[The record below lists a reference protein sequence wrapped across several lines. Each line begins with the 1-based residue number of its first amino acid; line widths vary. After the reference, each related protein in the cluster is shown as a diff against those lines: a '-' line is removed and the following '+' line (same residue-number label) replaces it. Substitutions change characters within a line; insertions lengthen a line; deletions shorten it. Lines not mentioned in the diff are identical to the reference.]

1 VIRNFAATNHS
12 FFNVFNSFLI
22 RSIKNTKHITAMAI
36 TASDVNKLRQ
46 MTGSGMMDCKKALT
60 EANGDFEGA
69 VDILRKQGQKIS
81 AKRADRDTSE
91 GAVFI
96 EIFNN
101 DSEGVIVGLG
111 CETDFVA
118 RNEEFVKLGNEIAK
132 LAADKKPTS
141 TEDLLKLEI
150 GGQALE
156 EKITDFV
163 GKMGEKI
170 SIVGYNHLSADKLAS
185 YIHSNGK
192 VGVLVAMEN
201 AGSADYESIGKDLGM
216 QIAAMNPVAVDES
229 GVDSKITD
237 REMAVGIERAREE
250 GKPEN
255 ILDRI
260 AQGYVKKYLQENTLM
275 NQAFVKDSKVTVAQ
289 YVKNEGKGMEIKAF
303 ERVSVGE

>member
-1 VIRNFAATNHS
+1 
-12 FFNVFNSFLI
+12 
-22 RSIKNTKHITAMAI
+22 MAI

-46 MTGSGMMDCKKALT
+46 MTGAGMMDCKKALT
-60 EANGDFEGA
+60 EANGDFEAA
-69 VDILRKQGQKIS
+69 VDILRKQGQKVS

-118 RNEEFVKLGNEIAK
+118 RNEEFVKLGNEIAQ
-132 LAADKKPTS
+132 LAASKKPSTS
-141 TEDLLKLEI
+141 EALLALEI
-150 GGQALE
+150 GGQTLE
-156 EKITDFV
+156 SKITDFV

-170 SIVGYNHLSADKLAS
+170 SIVGYNHLSADKLAA

-201 AGSADYESIGKDLGM
+201 AASADYESIGKDLGM
-216 QIAAMNPVAVDES
+216 QIAAMNPVAVDEN
-229 GVDSKITD
+229 GVDPKVTE
-237 REMAVGIERAREE
+237 REMAVGVERAREE

-255 ILDRI
+255 ILERI
-260 AQGYVKKYLQENTLM
+260 AQGYVKKYLQENTLL
-275 NQAFVKDSKVTVAQ
+275 NQAFVKDPKLTIAQ

>member
-1 VIRNFAATNHS
+1 MIRNFAATNHS
-12 FFNVFNSFLI
+12 FFNSFLI
-22 RSIKNTKHITAMAI
+22 RSIKNTKHTIMAI
-36 TASDVNKLRQ
+36 KASEVKKLRE
-46 MTGSGMMDCKKALT
+46 MTGAGMMDCKKALT
-60 EANGDFEGA
+60 ESNGDFDGA

-81 AKRADRDTSE
+81 AKRADRDTAE

-101 DSEGVIVGLG
+101 DSEGVIIGLG

-118 RNEEFVKLGNEIAK
+118 RNEEFQKLGNEIAQ
-132 LAADKKPTS
+132 LAANKKPATA
-141 TEDLLKLEI
+141 EALLALEI
-150 GGQALE
+150 DGQALE
-156 EKITDFV
+156 AKITDFI

-170 SIVGYNHLSADKLAS
+170 SIVGYSHLSADKLAA

-192 VGVLVAMEN
+192 VGVLVAMDN
-201 AGSADYESIGKDLGM
+201 AADADYDAIGKDLGM
-216 QIAAMNPVAVDES
+216 QIAAMNPVALNED
-229 GVDSKITD
+229 GVDPKVTE
-237 REMAVGIERAREE
+237 REMAIGVERAREE

>member
-1 VIRNFAATNHS
+1 
-12 FFNVFNSFLI
+12 
-22 RSIKNTKHITAMAI
+22 MAI

-46 MTGSGMMDCKKALT
+46 MTGAGMMDCKKALT

-69 VDILRKQGQKIS
+69 VDVLRKQGQKIS

-101 DSEGVIVGLG
+101 DSEGVIIGLG

-118 RNEEFVKLGNEIAK
+118 RNEDFVKLGNEIAQ
-132 LAADKKPTS
+132 LAASKKPATA
-141 TEDLLKLEI
+141 EALLALEI
-150 GGQALE
+150 DGQNLE
-156 EKITDFV
+156 SKITDFI
-163 GKMGEKI
+163 GRMGEKI
-170 SIVGYNHLSADKLAS
+170 SIVGYSHLSADKLAA

-192 VGVLVAMEN
+192 VGVLVAMDK
-201 AGSADYESIGKDLGM
+201 AGSADYETIGKDLGM

-229 GVDSKITD
+229 GVDPKVTE

-275 NQAFVKDSKVTVAQ
+275 NQAFVKDAKVTVAQ

>member
-1 VIRNFAATNHS
+1 MIRNFAATNHS
-12 FFNVFNSFLI
+12 FFNSFLI
-22 RSIKNTKHITAMAI
+22 NRSIKNTKHTIAMAI
-36 TASDVNKLRQ
+36 TASEVKKLRE
-46 MTGSGMMDCKKALT
+46 MTGAGMMDCKKALT
-60 EANGDFEGA
+60 ESNGDFDGA
-69 VDILRKQGQKIS
+69 VDILRKQGQKVS

-118 RNEEFVKLGNEIAK
+118 RNEEFQILGNEIAR
-132 LAADKKPTS
+132 LAADQKPAT
-141 TEDLLKLEI
+141 TEELLKLET
-150 GGQALE
+150 GGQSLE
-156 EKITDFV
+156 SKITDFV

-170 SIVGYNHLSADKLAS
+170 SIVGYNHLSADKLAA

-201 AGSADYESIGKDLGM
+201 ASNADYDAIGKDLGM
-216 QIAAMNPVAVDES
+216 QIAAMNPVALNEE
-229 GVDSKITD
+229 GVDPKVTE
-237 REMAVGIERAREE
+237 REMAIGVERAREE

-275 NQAFVKDSKVTVAQ
+275 NQAFVKDPKVTIAQ

>member
-1 VIRNFAATNHS
+1 
-12 FFNVFNSFLI
+12 
-22 RSIKNTKHITAMAI
+22 MAI
-36 TASDVNKLRQ
+36 TASEVKKLRE
-46 MTGSGMMDCKKALT
+46 MTGAGMMDCKKALT
-60 EANGDFEGA
+60 ESNGDFDGA
-69 VDILRKQGQKIS
+69 VDILRKQGQKVS

-118 RNEEFVKLGNEIAK
+118 RNEEFQTLGNEIAK
-132 LAADKKPTS
+132 LAADKKPATS
-141 TEDLLKLEI
+141 EALLALET
-150 GGQALE
+150 GGQSLE
-156 EKITDFV
+156 AKITDFV

-170 SIVGYNHLSADKLAS
+170 SIVGYNHLSADKLSA

-192 VGVLVAMEN
+192 VGVLVAMDN
-201 AGSADYESIGKDLGM
+201 AGDADYDAIGKDLGM
-216 QIAAMNPVAVDES
+216 QIAAMNPVALNED
-229 GVDSKITD
+229 GVDPKVTE
-237 REMAVGIERAREE
+237 REMAIGVERAREE

-275 NQAFVKDSKVTVAQ
+275 NQAFVKDPKLTIAQ

>member
-1 VIRNFAATNHS
+1 
-12 FFNVFNSFLI
+12 
-22 RSIKNTKHITAMAI
+22 MAI
-36 TASDVNKLRQ
+36 TASDVKKLRE
-46 MTGSGMMDCKKALT
+46 MTGAGMMDCKKALT
-60 EANGDFEGA
+60 ESNGDFDGA
-69 VDILRKQGQKIS
+69 VDILRKQGQKVS

-118 RNEEFVKLGNEIAK
+118 RNEEFVKLGNEIAG
-132 LAADKKPTS
+132 LAASKKPSTS
-141 TEDLLKLEI
+141 EALLALEI
-150 GGQALE
+150 GGQTLE
-156 EKITDFV
+156 SKITDFV

-170 SIVGYNHLSADKLAS
+170 SIVGYNHLSADKLAA

-192 VGVLVAMEN
+192 VGVLVAMDN
-201 AGSADYESIGKDLGM
+201 AGSADYDAIGKDLGM
-216 QIAAMNPVAVDES
+216 QIAAMNPVALNED
-229 GVDSKITD
+229 GVDPKVTE
-237 REMAVGIERAREE
+237 REMAIGVERAREE

-275 NQAFVKDSKVTVAQ
+275 NQAFVKDPKVTIAQ

>member
-1 VIRNFAATNHS
+1 
-12 FFNVFNSFLI
+12 
-22 RSIKNTKHITAMAI
+22 MAI

-46 MTGSGMMDCKKALT
+46 MTGAGMMDCKKALT
-60 EANGDFEGA
+60 EANGDFEAA
-69 VDILRKQGQKIS
+69 VDILRKQGQKVS

-118 RNEEFVKLGNEIAK
+118 RNEEFVKLGNEIAQ
-132 LAADKKPTS
+132 LAANKKPSTS
-141 TEDLLKLEI
+141 EALLALEI
-150 GGQALE
+150 GGQTLE
-156 EKITDFV
+156 SKITDFV

-170 SIVGYNHLSADKLAS
+170 SIVGYNHLSADKLAA

-192 VGVLVAMEN
+192 VGVLVAMDK

-216 QIAAMNPVAVDES
+216 QIAAMNPVAVDEN
-229 GVDSKITD
+229 GVDPKVTE
-237 REMAVGIERAREE
+237 REMAVGVERAREE

-255 ILDRI
+255 ILERI
-260 AQGYVKKYLQENTLM
+260 AQGYVKKYLQENTLL
-275 NQAFVKDSKVTVAQ
+275 NQAFVKDPKLTIAQ
-289 YVKNEGKGMEIKAF
+289 YVKNEGKGMEIKSF

>member
-1 VIRNFAATNHS
+1 
-12 FFNVFNSFLI
+12 
-22 RSIKNTKHITAMAI
+22 M
-36 TASDVNKLRQ
+36 
-46 MTGSGMMDCKKALT
+46 
-60 EANGDFEGA
+60 
-69 VDILRKQGQKIS
+69 RKQGQKIS

-101 DSEGVIVGLG
+101 DAEGVIVGLG

-132 LAADKKPTS
+132 LAADKKPSS

-150 GGQALE
+150 SGQALE

-170 SIVGYNHLSADKLAS
+170 SIVGYKHLSADKLAA

-192 VGVLVAMEN
+192 VGVLVAMDK

-229 GVDSKITD
+229 GVDSKITE

-275 NQAFVKDSKVTVAQ
+275 NQAFVKDAKVTVAQ

>member
-1 VIRNFAATNHS
+1 VIRNFVATNHS
-12 FFNVFNSFLI
+12 FFNSFLI

-101 DSEGVIVGLG
+101 DAEGVIVGLG

-132 LAADKKPTS
+132 LAADKKPSS

-150 GGQALE
+150 AGQALE

-170 SIVGYNHLSADKLAS
+170 SIVGYKHLSADKLAA

-192 VGVLVAMEN
+192 VGVLVAMDK
-201 AGSADYESIGKDLGM
+201 AGSADYEAIGKDLGM

-275 NQAFVKDSKVTVAQ
+275 NQAFVKDAKVTVAQ

>member
-1 VIRNFAATNHS
+1 
-12 FFNVFNSFLI
+12 
-22 RSIKNTKHITAMAI
+22 MAI

-46 MTGSGMMDCKKALT
+46 MTGAGMMDCKKALT
-60 EANGDFEGA
+60 EANGDFEAA
-69 VDILRKQGQKIS
+69 VDVLRKQGQKVS

-118 RNEEFVKLGNEIAK
+118 RNEEFVKLGNEIAA
-132 LAADKKPTS
+132 LAASKKPSTS
-141 TEDLLKLEI
+141 EALLALEI
-150 GGQALE
+150 GGQTLE
-156 EKITDFV
+156 SKITDFV

-170 SIVGYNHLSADKLAS
+170 SIVGYNHLSADKLAA

-201 AGSADYESIGKDLGM
+201 AASADYESIGKDLGM
-216 QIAAMNPVAVDES
+216 QIAAMNPVAVDEN
-229 GVDSKITD
+229 GVDPKVTE
-237 REMAVGIERAREE
+237 REMAVGVERAREE

-255 ILDRI
+255 ILERI
-260 AQGYVKKYLQENTLM
+260 AQGYVKKYLQENTLL
-275 NQAFVKDSKVTVAQ
+275 NQAFVKDPKLTIAQ

>member
-1 VIRNFAATNHS
+1 
-12 FFNVFNSFLI
+12 
-22 RSIKNTKHITAMAI
+22 MAI
-36 TASDVNKLRQ
+36 TASDVKKLRE
-46 MTGSGMMDCKKALT
+46 MTGAGMMDCKKALT
-60 EANGDFEGA
+60 GSNGDFDGA
-69 VDILRKQGQKIS
+69 VDILRKQGQKVS

-118 RNEEFVKLGNEIAK
+118 RNEEFVKLGNEIAG
-132 LAADKKPTS
+132 LAASKKPSTS
-141 TEDLLKLEI
+141 EALLALEI
-150 GGQALE
+150 GGQTLE
-156 EKITDFV
+156 SKITDFV

-170 SIVGYNHLSADKLAS
+170 SIVGYNHLSADKLAA

-192 VGVLVAMEN
+192 VGVLVAMDN
-201 AGSADYESIGKDLGM
+201 AGSADYDAIGKDLGM
-216 QIAAMNPVAVDES
+216 QIAAMNPVAVDEN
-229 GVDSKITD
+229 GVDPKVTE
-237 REMAVGIERAREE
+237 REMAIGVERAKEE

-260 AQGYVKKYLQENTLM
+260 AQGYVKKYLQENTLL
-275 NQAFVKDSKVTVAQ
+275 NQAFVKDPKLTIAQ
-289 YVKNEGKGMEIKAF
+289 YVKKEGKGMEIKAF

>member
-1 VIRNFAATNHS
+1 
-12 FFNVFNSFLI
+12 
-22 RSIKNTKHITAMAI
+22 MAI

-46 MTGSGMMDCKKALT
+46 MTGAGMMDCKKALT
-60 EANGDFEGA
+60 EANGDFDNA

-101 DSEGVIVGLG
+101 DSEGVIIGLG

-118 RNEEFVKLGNEIAK
+118 RNEEFQKLGNQIAK
-132 LAADKKPTS
+132 LAADKKPS
-141 TEDLLKLEI
+141 SSDDLLKLETD
-150 GGQALE
+150 GQALE
-156 EKITDFV
+156 AKITDFV

-170 SIVGYNHLSADKLAS
+170 SIVGYSHLSADKLAA

-216 QIAAMNPVAVDES
+216 QIAAMNPVAVDEN
-229 GVDSKITD
+229 GVDPKVTE

>member
-1 VIRNFAATNHS
+1 
-12 FFNVFNSFLI
+12 
-22 RSIKNTKHITAMAI
+22 MAI
-36 TASDVNKLRQ
+36 TASEVKKLRE
-46 MTGSGMMDCKKALT
+46 MTGAGMMDCKKALT
-60 EANGDFEGA
+60 ESNGDFDGA

-101 DSEGVIVGLG
+101 DSEGVIIGLG

-118 RNEEFVKLGNEIAK
+118 RNEEFVKLGNEVAK
-132 LAADKKPTS
+132 LAAEKKPS
-141 TEDLLKLEI
+141 SSEELMKLET
-150 GGQALE
+150 GGQSLE
-156 EKITDFV
+156 AKITDFV

-170 SIVGYNHLSADKLAS
+170 SIVGYSHLAADKLAA

-192 VGVLVAMEN
+192 VGVLVAMDN
-201 AGSADYESIGKDLGM
+201 AGSADYDSIGKDLGM
-216 QIAAMNPVAVDES
+216 QIAAMSPVALDED
-229 GVDSKITD
+229 GVDSKIID
-237 REMAVGIERAREE
+237 REMAIGVERAREE

-289 YVKNEGKGMEIKAF
+289 YVKSEGKGMSIKAF

>member
-1 VIRNFAATNHS
+1 
-12 FFNVFNSFLI
+12 
-22 RSIKNTKHITAMAI
+22 MAI
-36 TASDVNKLRQ
+36 KASEVNKLRQ
-46 MTGSGMMDCKKALT
+46 MTGAGMMDCKKALT
-60 EANGDFEGA
+60 EANGDMDAA
-69 VDILRKQGQKIS
+69 VDILRKQGQKVS
-81 AKRADRDTSE
+81 AKRADRDTEE

-118 RNEEFVKLGNEIAK
+118 RNEEFQTLGNEIAK
-132 LAADKKPTS
+132 LAAEKKPATK
-141 TEDLLKLEI
+141 EELLKLET
-150 GGQALE
+150 GGQPLE
-156 EKITDFV
+156 SKITDFV

-170 SIVGYNHLSADKLAS
+170 SIVGYNHLSADKLAA
-185 YIHSNGK
+185 YVHSNGK

-201 AGSADYESIGKDLGM
+201 AASADYEAIGKDLGM
-216 QIAAMNPVAVDES
+216 QIAAMNPVALDEKDVDP
-229 GVDSKITD
+229 KITE
-237 REMAVGIERAREE
+237 REMAIGVERAREE

-275 NQAFVKDSKVTVAQ
+275 NQAFVKDPKVTIAQ

>member
-1 VIRNFAATNHS
+1 
-12 FFNVFNSFLI
+12 
-22 RSIKNTKHITAMAI
+22 MAI

-101 DSEGVIVGLG
+101 DAEGVIVGLG

-132 LAADKKPTS
+132 LAADKKPSS

-150 GGQALE
+150 SGQVLE

-170 SIVGYNHLSADKLAS
+170 SIVGYKHLSADKLAA

-192 VGVLVAMEN
+192 VGVLVAMDK
-201 AGSADYESIGKDLGM
+201 AGSADYEAIGKDLGM

-275 NQAFVKDSKVTVAQ
+275 NQAFVKDAKVTVAQ

>member
-1 VIRNFAATNHS
+1 
-12 FFNVFNSFLI
+12 
-22 RSIKNTKHITAMAI
+22 MAI
-36 TASDVNKLRQ
+36 TASEVKKLRE
-46 MTGSGMMDCKKALT
+46 MTGAGMMDCKKALT
-60 EANGDFEGA
+60 ESNGDFDGA

-101 DSEGVIVGLG
+101 DSEGVIIGLG

-118 RNEEFVKLGNEIAK
+118 LNEEFVKLGNEIAQ
-132 LAADKKPTS
+132 LAASKKPS
-141 TEDLLKLEI
+141 TTEELLKLEI

-156 EKITDFV
+156 AKITDFV

-170 SIVGYNHLSADKLAS
+170 SIVGYNYLSADKLAA

-192 VGVLVAMEN
+192 VGVLVAMDN
-201 AGSADYESIGKDLGM
+201 AANADYDAIGKDLGM
-216 QIAAMNPVAVDES
+216 QIAAMNPVALDEN
-229 GVDSKITD
+229 GVDSKITE
-237 REMAVGIERAREE
+237 REMAIGVERAREE

-255 ILDRI
+255 LLDRI

-275 NQAFVKDSKVTVAQ
+275 NQAFVKDPKVTIAQ
-289 YVKNEGKGMEIKAF
+289 YVKNEGKGMEIKTF
-303 ERVSVGE
+303 KRVSVGE

>member
-1 VIRNFAATNHS
+1 
-12 FFNVFNSFLI
+12 
-22 RSIKNTKHITAMAI
+22 MAI
-36 TASDVNKLRQ
+36 KASEVNKLRQ
-46 MTGSGMMDCKKALT
+46 MTGAGMMDCKKALT
-60 EANGDFEGA
+60 EANGDFDAA
-69 VDILRKQGQKIS
+69 VDILRKQGQKVS
-81 AKRADRDTSE
+81 AKRADRDTAE

-118 RNEEFVKLGNEIAK
+118 RNEEFQTLGGEIAK
-132 LAADKKPTS
+132 LAAEKKPATK
-141 TEDLLKLEI
+141 EELLKLET

-156 EKITDFV
+156 AKITDFV

-170 SIVGYNHLSADKLAS
+170 SIVGYNHLSADKLAA
-185 YIHSNGK
+185 YVHSNGK

-216 QIAAMNPVAVDES
+216 QIAAMNPVALDEN
-229 GVDSKITD
+229 GVDPKITE
-237 REMAVGIERAREE
+237 REMAIGVERAREE

-275 NQAFVKDSKVTVAQ
+275 NQAFVKDPKVTIAQ